1 MAHLQESLSGVRIV
15 TAHNRQRRNVAEH
28 RTIVMRY
35 RDANDVTA
43 TVGATYGGITE
54 TVGMA
59 GQIVILV
66 IGGQLGAR
74 RHDGDRPA
82 GGLHPL
88 PRGVLRADPA
98 ARAAL
103 QHVPAGSGVGA
114 EAPRP
119 ARRGA
124 LGRRPTRCAG
134 PPRAGGGGAARGRG
148 VRVRP
153 RPPGA
158 ARRRPG
164 DPRRRD
170 PRLRR
175 RDRRRQVHHRQARQ
189 PPLRP
194 RRPAGCSST
203 ASTCATSPCA
213 RCGGRWA
220 PCRRSRSC
228 SRGSIRAN
236 VTFARPDATE
246 AEVLEACRL
255 VGLGDLLDRL
265 PDGHRHPRARARRVA
280 VVRRAS
286 APRAGSRV
294 PRSARG
300 SSCSTRRR
308 RTST

>member
-28 RTIVMRY
+28 RTIVHALPRRQRRHRHRRGDLRRHH
-35 RDANDVTA
+35 RDRRHGRPGRDPRDRRA
-43 TVGATYGGITE
+43 
-54 TVGMA
+54 
-59 GQIVILV
+59 
-66 IGGQLGAR
+66 LGAR

-88 PRGVLRADPA
+88 PHRVLRADPA

-114 EAPRP
+114 QAPRP

-124 LGRRPTRCAG
+124 VGRRPARRAG
-134 PPRAGGGGAARGRG
+134 PARAGGGGAARGRG

-170 PRLRR
+170 ASPSSG
-175 RDRRRQVHHRQARQ
+175 
-189 PPLRP
+189 
-194 RRPAGCSST
+194 RPAPASPPSPSSST
-203 ASTCATSPCA
+203 ASTTPTA
-213 RCGGRWA
+213 GRVLLDGIDVRDVTLRSV
-220 PCRRSRSC
+220 RRQVGTVPQEPFLFG
-228 SRGSIRAN
+228 GSIRDERQL
-236 VTFARPDATE
+236 RP
-246 AEVLEACRL
+246 
-255 VGLGDLLDRL
+255 
-265 PDGHRHPRARARRVA
+265 ARRVGGRGA
-280 VVRRAS
+280 RGVPPRRTRRPARPAARRAS
-286 APRAGSRV
+286 TRPCTSGACRCHQASGSSSRWRA
-294 PRSARG
+294 RSSPARG